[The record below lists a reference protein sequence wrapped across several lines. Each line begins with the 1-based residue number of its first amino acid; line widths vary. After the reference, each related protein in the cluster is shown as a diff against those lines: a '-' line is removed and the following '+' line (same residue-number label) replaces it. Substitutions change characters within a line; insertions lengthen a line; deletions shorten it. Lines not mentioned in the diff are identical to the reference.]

1 MMSKKFLAI
10 IAIASL
16 LALTATPFSASGA
29 SQNRKIVVFD
39 ETVNEPAREA
49 LINQFGGTIEKN
61 LPLIDGAAVLLPPQ
75 ADEAL
80 GQIPGVIRVDDDI
93 KVFAVAGPP
102 VTAGKTPPPQPPEE
116 LPWGVNRIDADL
128 AWATSTGTGVKV
140 AILDTGIDIDHPDLV
155 ANIKGGVNTINPS
168 KSFNDDNGHG
178 THVAG
183 IAAAV
188 DNDIGVIGVAPQAHL
203 YGIKVLNKAGW
214 GWLSDIIEGLQ
225 WSIDNGMKVANMSFG
240 SSSDN
245 QSFHDAITAAY
256 NAGIT
261 LVAAA
266 GNSGPG
272 DNTVNYPA
280 KYSEVIAVSATN
292 SSDGQPDWSSRGP
305 EVDLAAPGASIKST
319 YKGDTY
325 ATLSG
330 TSMAAPHVTGTAAL
344 VLAKNSALTPAEVTN
359 ILKTTAE
366 KLSGLTDNQQGA
378 GLVDAEKAVLY

>member
-1 MMSKKFLAI
+1 MRKKFLAI
-10 IAIASL
+10 IVIAFL
-16 LALTATPFSASGA
+16 LVLTATAFSAFGA
-29 SQNRKIVVFD
+29 NQNNQSPRKIVVFD
-39 ETVNEPAREA
+39 ETVVNEDAQEA
-49 LINQFGGTIEKN
+49 IVKGAGGAVIKSLPIINGLAVALPDDASEKA
-61 LPLIDGAAVLLPPQ
+61 LEGQ
-75 ADEAL
+75 A
-80 GQIPGVIRVDDDI
+80 GIVRVDDDI
-93 KVFAVAGPP
+93 RVYAS
-102 VTAGKTPPPQPPEE
+102 GKTPPPQPPEE

-128 AWATSTGTGVKV
+128 AWSTSTGTGVKV

-155 ANIKGGVNTINPS
+155 ANIEGGVNTINPS

-178 THVAG
+178 SHVAG
-183 IAAAV
+183 IVAAV
-188 DNDIGVIGVAPQAHL
+188 DNTIGVVGVAPQANL
-203 YGIKVLNKAGW
+203 YGVKVLNRSGW

-225 WSIDNGMKVANMSFG
+225 WSIDNGVQVVNMSFG

-245 QSFHDAITAAY
+245 QSFHDAIIATY

-305 EVDLAAPGASIKST
+305 EVDLAAPGAGIKST

-344 VLAKNSALTPAEVTN
+344 KLALNPALTPAQVLD
-359 ILKTTAE
+359 ILKATAE
-366 KLSGLTDNQQGA
+366 PLLGLTSNQQGA
-378 GLVDAEKAVLY
+378 GLVDAEKAVAY